1 MPSTRRIIGF
11 VLAGLLTATSPL
23 AFRGQTAPDK
33 LDRLRHQ
40 IEQVVRNKDGHV
52 GLAIRHI
59 ETGQSLSIN
68 GDMPFPMASTFKVP
82 ILVELLAQVKDGR
95 YRLEDEIEV
104 QKSDQH
110 LGSGMI
116 SSLAAPGIKLTVLN
130 MAHFMMMIS
139 DNSAT
144 DILLAKVGAG
154 NVNARLKGLG
164 MEGISVDRSC
174 QQLITDLL
182 STLGGARARDLVK
195 AAYIKFGE
203 DPRDR
208 ATPEAMTSLLEK
220 IQRREI
226 LDPGSCDLIIQIM
239 MKCETGEAR
248 IKGQLPPG
256 TTLAH
261 KTGTIAG
268 TVNDCGIITLPDG
281 QGHLVLSIFT
291 KDFVEETAEI
301 EAIIAKIARLAFD
314 YFLFAN

>member
-1 MPSTRRIIGF
+1 MPLTRRIFGF
-11 VLAGLLTATSPL
+11 VLAVLLNATSVL
-23 AFRGQTAPDK
+23 ASGGQTATDK

-40 IEQVVRNKDGHV
+40 IEQVVQNKDGQV

-59 ETGQSLSIN
+59 ETGQSLSLN

-110 LGSGMI
+110 FGSGMI
-116 SSLAAPGIKLTVLN
+116 SRLAAPGIKLSVLN

-144 DILLAKVGAG
+144 DILLAKVGPD

-164 MEGISVDRSC
+164 IEGISVDRSC
-174 QQLITDLL
+174 QQLIADFVT
-182 STLGGARARDLVK
+182 TLGGARTRDLVK
-195 AAYIKFGE
+195 AAFVKFGE

-208 ATPEAMTSLLEK
+208 ATPAAMTSLLEK

-226 LDPGSCDLIIQIM
+226 IDPGSCDLVIQIM

-256 TTLAH
+256 TIIAH

-291 KDFVEETAEI
+291 KDFVEETAEV

>member
-1 MPSTRRIIGF
+1 MPSIKRILGV
-11 VLAGLLTATSPL
+11 VLAVLLAAMSALASGSQTAT
-23 AFRGQTAPDK
+23 DK
-33 LDRLRHQ
+33 LDRLKHQ

-52 GLAIRHI
+52 GLALRHI
-59 ETGQSLSIN
+59 ETGQSLSLN

-82 ILVELLAQVKDGR
+82 VLVELLAQVKDGR
-95 YRLEDEIEV
+95 FRLEDEIEI

-116 SSLAAPGIKLTVLN
+116 SRLAAPGLKLTVLN

-144 DILLAKVGAG
+144 DILLAKVGPD
-154 NVNARLKGLG
+154 NVNARIKGLG
-164 MEGISVDRSC
+164 IEGISVNRSC
-174 QQLITDLL
+174 QQLITDFLT
-182 STLGGARARDLVK
+182 TLGGVRTRDLIK
-195 AAYIKFGE
+195 AAYVKFGE

-208 ATPEAMTSLLEK
+208 ATPAAMTSLLEK
-220 IQRREI
+220 VQRREI

-239 MKCETGEAR
+239 LKCETGEAR
-248 IKGQLPPG
+248 IKGELPPG
-256 TTLAH
+256 TVIAH

-291 KDFVEETAEI
+291 KDFVEETADV
-301 EAIIAKIARLAFD
+301 EAIIAKIAKLAFD

>member
-1 MPSTRRIIGF
+1 
-11 VLAGLLTATSPL
+11 
-23 AFRGQTAPDK
+23 
-33 LDRLRHQ
+33 
-40 IEQVVRNKDGHV
+40 
-52 GLAIRHI
+52 
-59 ETGQSLSIN
+59 
-68 GDMPFPMASTFKVP
+68 
-82 ILVELLAQVKDGR
+82 
-95 YRLEDEIEV
+95 
-104 QKSDQH
+104 
-110 LGSGMI
+110 
-116 SSLAAPGIKLTVLN
+116 LTVLN